1 MEAKSVAC
9 RSIVVVRRKDSVKT
23 VSAKM
28 RAKGASCAIV
38 AENKIPVGILSDAEL
53 LELLVSDS
61 DLSATTVESVM
72 RTPVVSVRENQELF
86 TAIRRGGGRDFW
98 RFPVVG
104 AEGRVKGL
112 ITEKEI
118 IHKYA
123 LLAFPHDMTLATLK
137 KQGLTTTPDAP
148 VKKLA
153 KMMLRFRQSCVTIL
167 KGRKPAGVINRGMV
181 AKMTPGEL
189 KAPVGRKMTKRI
201 LCAEA
206 ESSVREAVIKMV
218 KMGLTEIV
226 VTNDDGHYY
235 GVVTPDDLVRH
246 VERIS
251 L

>member
-9 RSIVVVRRKDSVKT
+9 RSIVAVRRKDSVKT

-28 RAKGASCAIV
+28 RAKGASCAV
-38 AENKIPVGILSDAEL
+38 VVENRFPVGILSDTEL
-53 LELLVSDS
+53 LELLDSDS
-61 DLSATTVESVM
+61 DLSAITVESVM

-86 TAIRRGGGRDFW
+86 TAIRRSGGRDFW
-98 RFPVVG
+98 LFPVVD

-123 LLAFPHDMTLATLK
+123 LLAFPHNMTLATLK
-137 KQGLTTTPDAP
+137 KQGLTATPDAP
-148 VKKLA
+148 VKKLT
-153 KMMLRFRQSCVTIL
+153 KMMLRSRQSCVTIL
-167 KGRKPAGVINRGMV
+167 KGRRPAGVINRRTA

-201 LCAEA
+201 LSAKS

-226 VTNDDGHYY
+226 VTNEDGYYY
-235 GVVTPDDLVRH
+235 GVVTSNDLVRH